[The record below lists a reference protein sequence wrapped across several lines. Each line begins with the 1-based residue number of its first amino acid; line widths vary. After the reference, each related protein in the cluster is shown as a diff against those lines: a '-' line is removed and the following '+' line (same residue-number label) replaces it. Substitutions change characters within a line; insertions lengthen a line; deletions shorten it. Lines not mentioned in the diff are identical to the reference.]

1 MKSYLRGTTVR
12 IKATIRDID
21 DTLTD
26 PITTTITITDPDG
39 TVRVSA
45 VAMTNTGGSTGLYH
59 YDWQTVTTEVRGVPM
74 IKVTATTLVSGT
86 TYTVIREEELFEIV

>member
-26 PITTTITITDPDG
+26 PVTITVTITDPDG
-39 TVRVSA
+39 TVRVND

-59 YDWQTVTTEVRGVPM
+59 YDWQTSSTEVIGIPM
-74 IKVTATTLVSGT
+74 TKVTATTLVSGT